1 MICYAR
7 LGLPVA
13 IRKMQAEVK
22 KVLTSESWMG
32 HYNRLHY
39 DGEWNV
45 LPLRAPRGDAGKPF
59 AELLNDDSFENTGL
73 LKALPAIGRF
83 LDGLLCEKQSVR
95 LLNLRA
101 GAIIKQHRDAELC
114 FENGEARL
122 HIPVFTHEKV
132 EFFVDDER
140 VNLKE
145 GECWY
150 INANLP
156 HRVANM
162 GNTDRIHLVV
172 DCTLNDWLKR
182 VFELSEKKCKAN
194 AQDRELQISIIRSL
208 RMHRTEASSALADK
222 LENEL
227 NHE

>member
-7 LGLPVA
+7 LGLP
-13 IRKMQAEVK
+13 ITITKIQAEVK
-22 KVLTSESWMG
+22 EVLSSKNWMQ

-59 AELLNDDSFENTGL
+59 AELMDNDSFENTML
-73 LKALPAIGRF
+73 LDRLPGVGRI
-83 LDGLLCEKQSVR
+83 LDGLQCEKMSAR
-95 LLNLRA
+95 LLNLKA
-101 GAIIKQHRDAELC
+101 GAVIKQHRDAELS

-122 HIPVFTHEKV
+122 HIPVFTNNQV
-132 EFFVDDER
+132 EFFVDDEP
-140 VNLKE
+140 VNMKA

-156 HRVANM
+156 HRVANN
-162 GNTDRIHLVV
+162 GESDRIHLVV
-172 DCTLNDWLKR
+172 DCSVNNWLQQ
-182 VFELSEKKCKAN
+182 VFERAEKRCKAETT
-194 AQDRELQISIIRSL
+194 DKELQISIIRSL

>member
-7 LGLPVA
+7 LGLP
-13 IRKMQAEVK
+13 ITITDIQAEVK
-22 KVLTSESWMG
+22 AVLTSKNWMQ

-45 LPLRAPRGDAGKPF
+45 LPLRAPRGDANKPF
-59 AELLNDDSFENTGL
+59 AELMDKDSFENTIL
-73 LKALPAIGRF
+73 LDRLPGARRI
-83 LDGLLCEKQSVR
+83 LDGLHCEKQSVR

-101 GAIIKQHRDAELC
+101 GAVIKQHRDAELA
-114 FENGEARL
+114 FENGEVRL

-140 VNLKE
+140 VNMKE

-156 HRVANM
+156 HRVANK

-172 DCTLNDWLKR
+172 DCRVNDWLKQ
-182 VFELSEKKCKAN
+182 VFELAEKKCKAETT
-194 AQDRELQISIIRSL
+194 DKELQMSIIRNL

-227 NHE
+227 NHG